1 MQLHKDDTIWFNAQ
15 LATMSEAVCN
25 SYGLIDDGAVVVR
38 ESKIVW
44 VGKSIELAEN
54 WQQTVASSLDCQGLV
69 VTPGLIDCHTHL
81 VYGGDRAS
89 EFEMR
94 LNGASYEE
102 IARAGGGI
110 VSTVLATRAAS
121 EEALYQQAKAR
132 LAQFLA
138 EGVTTMEVKSG
149 YGLDLNTELKMLRV
163 ARRLGQEHTIN
174 ITTTLLAAH
183 ATPPEFSNRQD
194 DYIELICEQIV
205 PAAAEH
211 GLADA
216 VDAFCENIGF
226 TKVQVE
232 RVFSAAMAAKLPIK
246 LHAEQLSDQKGAL
259 LAASLG
265 ALSVDHLEYMEPD
278 DVPILK
284 DNDTVAVLLPGAFYF
299 LRETKLPPVDALRQ
313 HGVPIAIA
321 SDSNPG
327 SSPVC
332 SLLLMLNMACTKFF
346 LTPAEALC
354 GVTINAAKALGLAN
368 HIGSIEIGKQAD
380 LVLWEIENP
389 AELSYR
395 FGYNP
400 CFKTMYKGEVR

>member
-15 LATMSEAVCN
+15 LATMSEAVYN

-54 WQQTVASSLDCQGLV
+54 WQQTVASSLDCKGLV

-81 VYGGDRAS
+81 VYGGDRAG

-163 ARRLGQEHTIN
+163 ARRLGQENPIN
-174 ITTTLLAAH
+174 IITTLLAAH

-226 TKVQVE
+226 NKVQVE

-265 ALSVDHLEYMEPD
+265 ALSVDHLEYLEPD

-332 SLLLMLNMACTKFF
+332 SLLLMLNMACTKFV
-346 LTPAEALC
+346 LTPAEALR

-368 HIGSIEIGKQAD
+368 HIGSIDVGKQAD
-380 LVLWEIENP
+380 LVLWKIENP